1 MQALIAVGVE
11 TDDRM
16 TGWLELDRK
25 YVGFDADRDN
35 FFLFGRVPVRTYHN
49 YESFAVVMGK
59 LDPEL
64 FFFVEKQPLK
74 ELTLMELKR
83 AFAAH
88 KRIWTLR

>member
-25 YVGFDADRDN
+25 YVGFDADKEN
-35 FFLFGRVPVRTYHN
+35 FFLLGEVPVRTYHN

-74 ELTLMELKR
+74 ELTFKELKR

>member
-1 MQALIAVGVE
+1 MQSLIAVGIE

-25 YVGFDADRDN
+25 YVGFDADKEN
-35 FFLFGRVPVRTYHN
+35 FFLFGGVPVKTCWN
-49 YESFAVVMGK
+49 YESFAIVMGK

-74 ELTLMELKR
+74 ELTLPELKR